1 MRITVEESRLEPD
14 SRLKPEEP
22 EEPEKQERQIS
33 LADKEIYTSR
43 IDEQIKTKKNM
54 LLKQNDVLRTK
65 KKENHFLKQV
75 HADYEKYFRFIKDEK
90 EKQIQIMNVL
100 NNYLNDIIENGK
112 LTDEDIEETKQ
123 EQSEIIKSID
133 AIKGD
138 LDKIILE

>member
-1 MRITVEESRLEPD
+1 
-14 SRLKPEEP
+14 
-22 EEPEKQERQIS
+22 
-33 LADKEIYTSR
+33 
-43 IDEQIKTKKNM
+43 
-54 LLKQNDVLRTK
+54 
-65 KKENHFLKQV
+65 
-75 HADYEKYFRFIKDEK
+75 
-90 EKQIQIMNVL
+90 MNVL

>member
-1 MRITVEESRLEPD
+1 MVD
-14 SRLKPEEP
+14 HH
-22 EEPEKQERQIS
+22 
-33 LADKEIYTSR
+33 TSSKN
-43 IDEQIKTKKNM
+43 IKG
-54 LLKQNDVLRTK
+54 
-65 KKENHFLKQV
+65 
-75 HADYEKYFRFIKDEK
+75 
-90 EKQIQIMNVL
+90 

>member
-14 SRLKPEEP
+14 SRLKP